1 MENIDEKDYDTA
13 TISKNAHVYGKPFN
27 NSVLSWQCMLNK
39 KNWFRCIEKDY
50 IALKCFL
57 LERFMHDV
65 LFESTSPDLLF
76 DFLNMKTIFESNC
89 K

>member
-1 MENIDEKDYDTA
+1 MDESDYIIA
-13 TISKNAHVYGKPFN
+13 TGSKNAHIYEKPFN
-27 NSVLSWQCMLNK
+27 NSMLSWQCVLNK

-65 LFESTSPDLLF
+65 LFESNSSDLLF
-76 DFLNMKTIFESNC
+76 NFLNMKTIFRSQVE
-89 K
+89 